1 MPRSILLVDAY
12 YRALLQD
19 HDLTGMPGRE
29 APEYGE
35 RLREATEI
43 GFGTSPAYA
52 AGLRAAGW
60 QADVVV
66 ANSLT
71 LQAAWARDH
80 GQAAP
85 WASGWAYGNHLARLP
100 VARSVLH
107 RLPHVQG
114 TLLRQVQLLR
124 PDVVYVHD
132 INLIPPRMVRELR
145 RSTGIVVGEHASP
158 LPPRSFVQSY
168 DLLVSALPAIV
179 ERARQWGVDAEW
191 IPLGYDD
198 RWVTRSRAS
207 ERPIDAI
214 FVGSFTRLQPTTAPL
229 LRAVG
234 AAVPGLEIY
243 GQADQRVL
251 EQAGLAQYHR
261 GPAWGRE
268 MYELLGRSKI
278 VVNRHGSIAG
288 DSAVNMRMYEA
299 TGSGAALVT
308 EQKSNLGEL
317 FEVGVE
323 VAPYTSIDD
332 AARVVSGLLADPVRL
347 DAMAAAGQART
358 LRDHTYAR
366 RAERLSEVLEQ
377 RLASRGSR

>member
-12 YRALLQD
+12 YRAVLQD
-19 HDLTGMPGRE
+19 HGLTD
-29 APEYGE
+29 APDSHSPPYAE
-35 RLREATEI
+35 RLREALDI

-52 AGLRAAGW
+52 AGLRALGW

-66 ANSLT
+66 ANSLA
-71 LQAAWARDH
+71 LQGTWARDH
-80 GQAAP
+80 EQPVPWSQA
-85 WASGWAYGNHLARLP
+85 WAYGNHLARLP
-100 VARSVLH
+100 AARSILH

-114 TLLRQVQLLR
+114 TLLRQVQSLR

-145 RSTGIVVGEHASP
+145 RHAGLVVGEHASP
-158 LPPRSFVQSY
+158 LPPRSYVQSY
-168 DLLVSALPAIV
+168 DLLVSALPTIV
-179 ERARQWGVDAEW
+179 DRARQWGVDAEW

-198 RWVTRSRAS
+198 RWVTSGPVS

-234 AAVPGLEIY
+234 EAVPGLQIY
-243 GQADQRVL
+243 GQADQSVL
-251 EQAGLAQYHR
+251 EQSGLARYHR

-288 DSAVNMRMYEA
+288 DYAVNMRMYEA

-308 EQKSNLGEL
+308 ERKSNLADL
-317 FEVGVE
+317 FEPGVE
-323 VAPYTSIDD
+323 VETYSSVDE
-332 AARVVSGLLADPVRL
+332 AARVVSSLLADPTRL
-347 DAMAAAGQART
+347 DALAAAGQA
-358 LRDHTYAR
+358 
-366 RAERLSEVLEQ
+366 
-377 RLASRGSR
+377 